1 MRSQASADE
10 WPLPRLTTPNSDR
23 STSPIRGED
32 VMSVQDASAL
42 LGITPRTA
50 YRLVR
55 DGKLPG
61 ARRLGRRVIVVRPVL
76 ERWLITGDPSTP

>member
-1 MRSQASADE
+1 
-10 WPLPRLTTPNSDR
+10 
-23 STSPIRGED
+23 
-32 VMSVQDASAL
+32 MSVQDASAL